1 MRVTCLFMR
10 FLIFLSLSACLA
22 FHHSFA
28 ADDKGKASA
37 AVEEESWQVPVTV
50 GKDGWML
57 YANPR
62 FGFVL
67 PVPPGM
73 KALRPPD
80 NGGGQAFESAD
91 GKVSLTGYGSH
102 NVDNMGD
109 VEANWKEEQT
119 AKGRKIT
126 YSKKGDGWYVISG
139 VMENGTGFYTR
150 YAADKKHTAGWSI
163 TYPQA
168 DEKRYTAWIERIAK
182 GYEAR
187 LGKGQD

>member
-1 MRVTCLFMR
+1 MRAILLLTLT
-10 FLIFLSLSACLA
+10 ACIVG
-22 FHHSFA
+22 FHPAIA
-28 ADDKGKASA
+28 ADDKDKTTASA
-37 AVEEESWQVPVTV
+37 AGEEGENWQVPVTL

-57 YANPR
+57 YENPR
-62 FGFVL
+62 FGFIL

-73 KALRPPD
+73 KTLRPPD
-80 NGGGQAFESAD
+80 NGGGQAFASAD
-91 GKVSLTGYGSH
+91 GKVSLTCFGSH

-109 VEANWKEEQT
+109 VETNWKEDLA
-119 AKGRKIT
+119 AKDRTIT
-126 YSKKGDGWYVISG
+126 YKKKADGWYVISG
-139 VMENGTGFYTR
+139 TMPDGTGFYTR

-163 TYPQA
+163 SYPQA

>member
-1 MRVTCLFMR
+1 MSAGMRVILF
-10 FLIFLSLSACLA
+10 LTVI
-22 FHHSFA
+22 A
-28 ADDKGKASA
+28 ASGLHPVIGADENDKTSA
-37 AVEEESWQVPVTV
+37 AEEAWQVPVTV
-50 GKDGWML
+50 GKDGWMI
-57 YANPR
+57 YGNPR

-91 GKVSLTGYGSH
+91 GKVSLASYGSH
-102 NVDNMGD
+102 NVDGLGD
-109 VEANWKEEQT
+109 VEANWKEEL
-119 AKGRKIT
+119 AEKGRTIT
-126 YSKKGDGWYVISG
+126 YKKKTDTWYVVSG
-139 VMENGTGFYTR
+139 VTGEGTGFYTR
-150 YAADKKHTAGWSI
+150 YTSDKEHCAGWTM

-168 DEKRYTAWIERIAK
+168 EEKRYTAWVERVAK

>member
-1 MRVTCLFMR
+1 MRRC
-10 FLIFLSLSACLA
+10 FLLLTLTAAGIG
-22 FHHSFA
+22 FHPLIA
-28 ADDKGKASA
+28 ADDKGKAPA
-37 AVEEESWQVPVTV
+37 AATEENWQVPVTL

-57 YANPR
+57 YENPR

-80 NGGGQAFESAD
+80 NGGGQAFAAAD
-91 GKVSLTGYGSH
+91 GKVTLTGYGSH

-109 VEANWKEEQT
+109 VEANWKEELA
-119 AKGRKIT
+119 AKGRTIT
-126 YSKKGDGWYVISG
+126 YKKKADGWYVISG
-139 VMENGTGFYTR
+139 TTAEGSGFYTR
-150 YAADKKHTAGWSI
+150 YSADKKHSAGWSI

-168 DEKRYTAWIERIAK
+168 DEKRYAAWVERIAK